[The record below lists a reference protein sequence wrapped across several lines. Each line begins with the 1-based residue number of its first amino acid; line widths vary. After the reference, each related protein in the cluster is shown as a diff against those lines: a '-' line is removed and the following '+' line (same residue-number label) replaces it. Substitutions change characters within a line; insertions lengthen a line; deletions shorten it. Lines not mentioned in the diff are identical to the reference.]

1 MLRGLYTSGAGMIT
15 QQRRHDVATNN
26 IANVLTPGYKQNN
39 AVARSFPE
47 MMISLLNGD
56 DQGANSRHI
65 GRMNTGVFAEEAL
78 SVYLQGDLMETK
90 QPFDLAIVSNVQLPG
105 VTFDGSGKAITAD
118 GERIYQPQA
127 FFTVVD
133 GQGNRTYTRNGSFQV
148 NMAGELVTES
158 GYRVL
163 GRDGQPLTL
172 MNVAT
177 GEPLSGAVIGRNGE
191 LLDPLNGEPLLNTA
205 GEQAGLLLSIVEE
218 PNRLIRMGDGQYRL
232 NEEDADLVREM
243 NPDDDVEVYQGY
255 LERSNVDSSHAMIDM
270 MSALRAYEANQKMVQ
285 YYDKSLEKAVNEI
298 GRV

>member
-56 DQGANSRHI
+56 DHGANSRHI

-148 NMAGELVTES
+148 NTAGELVTES

-172 MNVAT
+172 MNAAT

>member
-148 NMAGELVTES
+148 NTAGELVTES

>member
-1 MLRGLYTSGAGMIT
+1 
-15 QQRRHDVATNN
+15 
-26 IANVLTPGYKQNN
+26 
-39 AVARSFPE
+39 
-47 MMISLLNGD
+47 
-56 DQGANSRHI
+56 
-65 GRMNTGVFAEEAL
+65 
-78 SVYLQGDLMETK
+78 METK

-148 NMAGELVTES
+148 NTAGELVTES

-172 MNVAT
+172 MNAAT

-191 LLDPLNGEPLLNTA
+191 LLDPLNGEPLLNAA

>member
-148 NMAGELVTES
+148 NTAGELVTES

-172 MNVAT
+172 MNAAT
-177 GEPLSGAVIGRNGE
+177 GDPLSGAVIGRNGE
-191 LLDPLNGEPLLNTA
+191 LLDPLNGEPLLNAA